1 MTDDKLGTG
10 THQEPRQRG
19 LDQQVAGEARET
31 LPSGEPAPAMET
43 MRAEQTQTWNELM
56 EEVVAPANIAAAMKR
71 VCANR
76 GSPGIDGMT
85 VEELATHWQR
95 NERILREQL
104 LSGTYVAT
112 AVRRVTIPKPDGG
125 ERELGIP
132 TVKDRLVQQA
142 ILQVIGPRFDAG
154 FSTHSHG
161 FRPNHSAHDAVME
174 AQGYIQEGYDWVVD
188 VDLERFFDR
197 VNHDVL
203 MGRLAKRIADKRM
216 LKILRGFL
224 NAGVMLNG
232 VVADRDEGTP
242 QGGPLSPLLANVLLD
257 EVDKL
262 LEARGHR
269 FVRYAD
275 DCNVYVRSEKAG
287 LRVMDTMRKEL
298 TRLRLRINEAKSAV
312 DRPWNRRFLG
322 FTFRGRGP
330 KARRRVSPRAIEK
343 AKERIREL
351 TNRNRGASMTT
362 VVQELRTYLTGWLQY
377 FGICQVRTPRR
388 DLDKWIHARLRLLQV
403 KQWKRGR
410 TAYRALVAL
419 GVDGRPATHT
429 AQHLRRWWYAAHSP
443 GMHFAMPGAHFDQLG
458 LPQLAV

>member
-1 MTDDKLGTG
+1 
-10 THQEPRQRG
+10 
-19 LDQQVAGEARET
+19 
-31 LPSGEPAPAMET
+31 
-43 MRAEQTQTWNELM
+43 M
-56 EEVVAPANIAAAMKR
+56 EEVVAPANIAQAMKR
-71 VCANR
+71 VVANR

-85 VEELATHWQR
+85 VTELAEHWRR
-95 NERILREQL
+95 NESVLSEQL
-104 LSGTYVAT
+104 LSGTYVPSP
-112 AVRRVTIPKPDGG
+112 VRRVTIPKPDGG

-132 TVKDRLVQQA
+132 TVMDRLVQQA
-142 ILQVIGPRFDAG
+142 ILQVLGPRFDAS

-161 FRPNHSAHDAVME
+161 FRPGRSAHGAVLE

-203 MGRLAKRIADKRM
+203 MGRLAKRIDDKRM

-224 NAGVMLNG
+224 NVGMMMNG
-232 VVADRDEGTP
+232 VVIDRDEGTP

-257 EVDKL
+257 EIDKL

-287 LRVMDTMRKEL
+287 LRVMETMRKEL
-298 TRLRLRINEAKSAV
+298 ARLRLRINEAKSAV

-322 FTFRGRGP
+322 FTFRDRGR

-343 AKERIREL
+343 AKDRIREL
-351 TNRNRGASMTT
+351 TNRNRGASITT
-362 VVQELRTYLTGWLQY
+362 VVKELTTYLKGWLQY
-377 FGICQVRTPRR
+377 FGICQVPQPRR
-388 DLDKWIHARLRLLQV
+388 DLGEWIRARLRLLQV

-410 TAYRALVAL
+410 TAYPRLVAM
-419 GVDGRPATHT
+419 GAPGPAAVHT
-429 AQHLRRWWYAAHSP
+429 ARHLRRWWYAAHSP
-443 GMHFAMPGAHFDQLG
+443 GITLAMPISYFDRLG
-458 LPQLAV
+458 LPRLVA